1 MLKAKATMADGR
13 PFYVIGL
20 SEGNLRRLREG
31 KPILFDMCEIGGI
44 GQMAIFWGE
53 TEAEMAKLFEGN
65 GTTTTEGRLR

>member
-20 SEGNLRRLREG
+20 STGNLERLKQGR
-31 KPILFDMCEIGGI
+31 PILFRMEEMGGV

-53 TEAEMAKLFEGN
+53 TEAEMAKLFEGMEPPTPR
-65 GTTTTEGRLR
+65 GD